1 MDFKHTII
9 ELMSQTDNTV
19 DLSSYIQ
26 QMEAVLSNGILTV
39 FGGRVTGRFCETKE
53 IKQIANE
60 QPLDGRNF
68 RGEVMLDGKWF
79 EYDISFKVKN
89 NARLCIYPYPKDNT
103 IASLQIIPSANILR
117 DGEFNQTFNAIYN
130 IVHSVKSV
138 EAEAIYYKISND
150 LTTKIS
156 EKALS
161 LKKALDE
168 AKANLLIIDRGND
181 VDMYIVPNEVEI
193 VDGSCPD
200 DAIDL
205 NPNNFAII
213 DLPAKLSRSDDDS
226 FIVRG
231 NG

>member
-26 QMEAVLSNGILTV
+26 QMEAILSNGILTV

-60 QPLDGRNF
+60 QPLDGRRF
-68 RGEVMLDGKWF
+68 RGELMVDGKWF
-79 EYDISFKVKN
+79 EYDISFSVKN
-89 NARLCIYPYPKDNT
+89 EVRLCIYTKDNT
-103 IASLQIIPSANILR
+103 ISSQIPSANILR
-117 DGEFNQTFNAIYN
+117 EGEFNQTFNAIYN

-138 EAEAIYYKISND
+138 EAEAIYGKISDD

-156 EKALS
+156 EKAVA

-193 VDGSCPD
+193 VDGSCPN

-226 FIVRG
+226 YFVRG
-231 NG
+231 ND

>member
-26 QMEAVLSNGILTV
+26 QMEAILSNGILTA

-79 EYDISFKVKN
+79 EYDISFTVKN
-89 NARLCIYPYPKDNT
+89 KVRLCIYPKDNT
-103 IASLQIIPSANILR
+103 ISSLQIPSANILR

-138 EAEAIYYKISND
+138 EAEAIYGKIPDD

-156 EKALS
+156 EKAVA

-193 VDGSCPD
+193 ADVCCPN

-213 DLPAKLSRSDDDS
+213 DLPAKLSRSDDDLY
-226 FIVRG
+226 FVRG
-231 NG
+231 ND

>member
-79 EYDISFKVKN
+79 EYDISFRVKN
-89 NARLCIYPYPKDNT
+89 TVRLCIYTKDNT
-103 IASLQIIPSANILR
+103 ISSQIPSANILR
-117 DGEFNQTFNAIYN
+117 DGEFNQTLNAIYN

-138 EAEAIYYKISND
+138 EAEAIYGKIPDD

-156 EKALS
+156 EKAVA
-161 LKKALDE
+161 LKKVLDE

-213 DLPAKLSRSDDDS
+213 DLPTKLSRSDDDS
-226 FIVRG
+226 YFVRG
-231 NG
+231 ND

>member
-1 MDFKHTII
+1 
-9 ELMSQTDNTV
+9 MSQTDNTV

-26 QMEAVLSNGILTV
+26 QMEAILSNGILTV

-60 QPLDGRNF
+60 QPLDGRRF
-68 RGEVMLDGKWF
+68 RGELMVDGKWF
-79 EYDISFKVKN
+79 EYDISFSVKN
-89 NARLCIYPYPKDNT
+89 EVRLCIYTKDNT
-103 IASLQIIPSANILR
+103 ISSQIPSANILR
-117 DGEFNQTFNAIYN
+117 EGEFNQTFNAIYN

-138 EAEAIYYKISND
+138 EAEAIYGKISDD

-156 EKALS
+156 EKAVA

-193 VDGSCPD
+193 VDGSCPN

-226 FIVRG
+226 YFVRG
-231 NG
+231 ND

>member
-1 MDFKHTII
+1 MDFKNTII

-19 DLSSYIQ
+19 DLTSYIQ
-26 QMEAVLSNGILTV
+26 QMEAILSNGILNV

-53 IKQIANE
+53 IKKIANE
-60 QPLDGRNF
+60 PPIDGRNF

-79 EYDISFKVKN
+79 EYDISFRVKN
-89 NARLCIYPYPKDNT
+89 TVRLCIYPKDNT
-103 IASLQIIPSANILR
+103 ISSLQIPSANILR

-138 EAEAIYYKISND
+138 EAEAIYYKISDD
-150 LTTKIS
+150 LTTQIS

-193 VDGSCPD
+193 VDGCCPD
-200 DAIDL
+200 GAIDL
-205 NPNNFAII
+205 DPNNFAII

-226 FIVRG
+226 FFVRG

>member
-26 QMEAVLSNGILTV
+26 QMEAVLSNGILTA

-53 IKQIANE
+53 IKQIAYE
-60 QPLDGRNF
+60 EPLDGRRF

-79 EYDISFKVKN
+79 EYDISFTVKN
-89 NARLCIYPYPKDNT
+89 EVRLCIYTKDNT
-103 IASLQIIPSANILR
+103 ISSQIPSANILS
-117 DGEFNQTFNAIYN
+117 DGEFSQTLNAIYN

-138 EAEAIYYKISND
+138 EAEAIYGKISDD

-156 EKALS
+156 EKAVA
-161 LKKALDE
+161 LKKVLDE

-193 VDGSCPD
+193 ADGCCPN

-205 NPNNFAII
+205 NPTNFAII

-226 FIVRG
+226 YFVRG
-231 NG
+231 ND

>member
-26 QMEAVLSNGILTV
+26 QMEAILSNGILKV

-79 EYDISFKVKN
+79 EYDISFRVKN
-89 NARLCIYPYPKDNT
+89 KVRLCIYPKDNT
-103 IASLQIIPSANILR
+103 ISSLPIPSADILR

-138 EAEAIYYKISND
+138 EAEAIYYKISDD

-156 EKALS
+156 ETALS

-200 DAIDL
+200 GAIDL
-205 NPNNFAII
+205 NPTNFALI
-213 DLPAKLSRSDDDS
+213 DIPAKLSRSDDDS
-226 FIVRG
+226 YFVRG
-231 NG
+231 ND

>member
-26 QMEAVLSNGILTV
+26 QMEAILSNGILTA

-60 QPLDGRNF
+60 PPLDGRNF

-79 EYDISFKVKN
+79 EYDISFRVKN
-89 NARLCIYPYPKDNT
+89 TVRLCIYAKDNT
-103 IASLQIIPSANILR
+103 ISSQIPSANILR

-138 EAEAIYYKISND
+138 EAEAIYYKIPD
-150 LTTKIS
+150 ELTTQIS
-156 EKALS
+156 EKAVA

-193 VDGSCPD
+193 ADGSCPY

-205 NPNNFAII
+205 NPNNFALI
-213 DLPAKLSRSDDDS
+213 DLPTKLSRSDDDS
-226 FIVRG
+226 YFVRG
-231 NG
+231 ND

>member
-39 FGGRVTGRFCETKE
+39 FGGRVIGRFCETKE

-60 QPLDGRNF
+60 QPFDGRNF

-79 EYDISFKVKN
+79 EYDISFRVKN
-89 NARLCIYPYPKDNT
+89 SVRLCIYPKDNS
-103 IASLQIIPSANILR
+103 ISSLQIIPSANILR

-138 EAEAIYYKISND
+138 EAEAIYYKISGD

-193 VDGSCPD
+193 VDGRCPA

-205 NPNNFAII
+205 NPTNFTII

-226 FIVRG
+226 FFVRG

>member
-26 QMEAVLSNGILTV
+26 QMEAILSNGILTA

-53 IKQIANE
+53 IKRIANE
-60 QPLDGRNF
+60 PPLDGRNF
-68 RGEVMLDGKWF
+68 RGDVMLDGKWF
-79 EYDISFKVKN
+79 EYDISFRVKN
-89 NARLCIYPYPKDNT
+89 TVRLCIYTKDNT
-103 IASLQIIPSANILR
+103 ISSQIPSANILR

-138 EAEAIYYKISND
+138 EAEAIYGKIPDD

-156 EKALS
+156 EKAVA

-181 VDMYIVPNEVEI
+181 VDMYIVPDEVEI
-193 VDGSCPD
+193 VDGSCPA

-205 NPNNFAII
+205 NPTNFAII

-226 FIVRG
+226 FFVRG

>member
-1 MDFKHTII
+1 
-9 ELMSQTDNTV
+9 
-19 DLSSYIQ
+19 
-26 QMEAVLSNGILTV
+26 MEAILSNGILTV

-53 IKQIANE
+53 IKQIADE

-79 EYDISFKVKN
+79 EYDISFTVKN
-89 NARLCIYPYPKDNT
+89 VVRLCIYTKDNS
-103 IASLQIIPSANILR
+103 ISSQIPSANILCE
-117 DGEFNQTFNAIYN
+117 GEFNQTFTAIYN

-138 EAEAIYYKISND
+138 EAEAIYGKISDD

-156 EKALS
+156 EKAVA

-181 VDMYIVPNEVEI
+181 VDIYIVPNEVEI
-193 VDGSCPD
+193 VDGSCPN

-226 FIVRG
+226 YFVRG
-231 NG
+231 ND

>member
-79 EYDISFKVKN
+79 EYDISFRVKN
-89 NARLCIYPYPKDNT
+89 TVRLCIYTKDNT
-103 IASLQIIPSANILR
+103 ISSQIPSANILR
-117 DGEFNQTFNAIYN
+117 DGEFNQTLNAIYN

-138 EAEAIYYKISND
+138 EAEAIYGKIPDD

-156 EKALS
+156 EKAVA

-213 DLPAKLSRSDDDS
+213 DLPTKLSRSDDDS
-226 FIVRG
+226 YFVRG
-231 NG
+231 ND

>member
-19 DLSSYIQ
+19 NLSSYIQ
-26 QMEAVLSNGILTV
+26 QMEAILSNGILTA
-39 FGGRVTGRFCETKE
+39 FGGRATGRFCETKE

-79 EYDISFKVKN
+79 EYDISFTVKN
-89 NARLCIYPYPKDNT
+89 KVRLCIYPKDNT
-103 IASLQIIPSANILR
+103 ISSLQIPSANILR
-117 DGEFNQTFNAIYN
+117 EGEFNQTFTAIYN

-138 EAEAIYYKISND
+138 EAEAIYGKIPD
-150 LTTKIS
+150 ELTTKIS
-156 EKALS
+156 EKAVA

-193 VDGSCPD
+193 VDGSCPN

-205 NPNNFAII
+205 NPTNFAII

-226 FIVRG
+226 YFVRG
-231 NG
+231 ND

>member
-26 QMEAVLSNGILTV
+26 QMEAILSNGILTA

-60 QPLDGRNF
+60 PPLDGRRF
-68 RGEVMLDGKWF
+68 RGEIMVDGKWF
-79 EYDISFKVKN
+79 EYDISFSVKN
-89 NARLCIYPYPKDNT
+89 EVRLCIYANDNT
-103 IASLQIIPSANILR
+103 ISSQIPSANILR
-117 DGEFNQTFNAIYN
+117 EGEFNQTFNAIYN

-138 EAEAIYYKISND
+138 EAEAIYGKIPDD

-156 EKALS
+156 EKAVA

-193 VDGSCPD
+193 VDGSCPN

-226 FIVRG
+226 YFVRG
-231 NG
+231 ND

>member
-26 QMEAVLSNGILTV
+26 QMEAILSNGILTA
-39 FGGRVTGRFCETKE
+39 FGGRVPGRFCETKE
-53 IKQIANE
+53 IKQIAYE
-60 QPLDGRNF
+60 QPLDGRRF

-79 EYDISFKVKN
+79 EYDISFTVKN
-89 NARLCIYPYPKDNT
+89 EVRLCIYTKDNT
-103 IASLQIIPSANILR
+103 ISSQIPSANILR

-138 EAEAIYYKISND
+138 EAEAIYCKIADD

-156 EKALS
+156 EKAVA

-193 VDGSCPD
+193 VDGSCPN

-226 FIVRG
+226 YFVRG
-231 NG
+231 ND